1 MPGEQLKIREVFLVK
16 DVKTKLFN
24 EVKSLQDYID
34 QGVYDS
40 ADVAGMK
47 YFEVIEEVSRRD
59 FSAVD
64 NLIWHYARIT
74 LLREL
79 LGHGKYS

>member
-1 MPGEQLKIREVFLVK
+1 MDKIKTREVFLIK
-16 DVKTKLFN
+16 DVRTKLFN
-24 EVKSLQDYID
+24 EVKSLQEYID

-40 ADVAGMK
+40 ADVSGMK

-59 FSAVD
+59 FSAID

-79 LGHGKYS
+79 LGDGKYS